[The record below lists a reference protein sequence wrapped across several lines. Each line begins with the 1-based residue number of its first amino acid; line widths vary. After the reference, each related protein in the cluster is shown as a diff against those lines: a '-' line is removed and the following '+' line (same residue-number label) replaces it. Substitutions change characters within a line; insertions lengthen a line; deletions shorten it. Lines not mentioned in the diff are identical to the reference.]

1 MKFIKALLVTASLT
15 QAHPKPHK
23 SGQALYFLDSDPQ
36 GASVVSLSIAKDGSL
51 GQPQRTSTGGKGLI
65 SNNVNG
71 TVTMDP
77 LFSQGSIIV
86 SGNRLF
92 TVNAGSNTLAAFH
105 IPKENPA
112 HPVLLGEPVDTVG
125 TVPNTVAYSRK
136 NKLACVANTGTK
148 PGVQCFTVS
157 DCDGLKPQG
166 RLKPLPVINQTSPP
180 TGPPNTV
187 SNILF
192 NPSETAL
199 FVTIKGNGMEN
210 GFVYAYKVENGRVS
224 EEAIKS
230 QPKNL
235 PVAFGMSFISDDSA
249 VISTPAYGAA
259 FVSIVHG
266 LTVSTKTNITVPK
279 QMATCW
285 TATSAGSSSVYLLD
299 AAVPD
304 VTALNT
310 ETMAIRR
317 TLPGYNA
324 GKGNFDAIISGSK
337 LYALQAAPAIA
348 VFDLKHDSYSPKVV
362 DLTGFGNRASWTG
375 MAVY

>member
-1 MKFIKALLVTASLT
+1 MKFINALLVTASLT
-15 QAHPKPHK
+15 QAHPKPHR
-23 SGQALYFLDSDPQ
+23 SDRALYFLDSDPE
-36 GASVVSLSIAKDGSL
+36 GASVVSLSIAEDGSF
-51 GQPQRTSTGGKGLI
+51 GQPQRTSTGGRGLI

-77 LFSQGSIIV
+77 LFSQGSIVV

-105 IPKENPA
+105 IPKENPGR
-112 HPVLLGEPVDTVG
+112 PVLLGEPVDTVG

-166 RLKPLPVINQTSPP
+166 SLKPLPVFGQTSPP

-210 GFVYAYKVENGRVS
+210 GFVYAYKVEDGRVS

-230 QPKNL
+230 QPNNL
-235 PVAFGMSFISDDSA
+235 PVAFGMSFISDASA
-249 VISTPAYGAA
+249 VVSTPAYGAA
-259 FVSIVHG
+259 FVSITND
-266 LTVSTKTNITVPK
+266 LTVLTKTNITVPK

-285 TATSAGSSSVYLLD
+285 TATSAGSRSVYLLD

-310 ETMAIRR
+310 KNMAIGR
-317 TLPGYNA
+317 TLHGYTA

-337 LYALQAAPAIA
+337 LYILQAAPAIA
-348 VFDLKHDSYSPKVV
+348 VFDLKHNSYGPEVI
-362 DLTGFGNRASWTG
+362 DLSGLGNRAPWTG

>member
-1 MKFIKALLVTASLT
+1 MKLINALLVTASLT

-23 SGQALYFLDSDPQ
+23 SDRALYFLDSDPQ

-51 GQPQRTSTGGKGLI
+51 GKPQRTSTGGRGLI
-65 SNNVNG
+65 GNNMNG
-71 TVTMDP
+71 PVKMDP
-77 LFSQGSIIV
+77 LFSQGSIVV

-125 TVPNTVAYSRK
+125 TAPNTVAYSRK

-157 DCDGLKPQG
+157 DCDGLKPQDG
-166 RLKPLPVINQTSPP
+166 S
-180 TGPPNTV
+180 
-187 SNILF
+187 
-192 NPSETAL
+192 
-199 FVTIKGNGMEN
+199 FVTIKGNGMES
-210 GFVYAYKVENGRVS
+210 GFVYAYKVENGYVS
-224 EEAIKS
+224 EEAVKS
-230 QPKNL
+230 QPNNL
-235 PVAFGMSFISDDSA
+235 PVAFGMSFISDASA
-249 VISTPAYGAA
+249 VVSTPAYGAA
-259 FVSIVHG
+259 FVSIADD
-266 LTVSTKTNITVPK
+266 LTVLTKTNITVPK

-285 TATSAGSSSVYLLD
+285 TVTSAGSSSVYLLD

-310 ETMAIRR
+310 ETMAIGR
-317 TLPGYNA
+317 TLPGYVA

-348 VFDLKHDSYSPKVV
+348 VFDLRHNSYGPKVI
-362 DLTGFGNRASWTG
+362 DLSGLGNRASWTG